1 MKNDDDAPAD
11 REAWFK
17 AVELAVMESSNLGRT
32 PAPENEARR
41 ARDLYVL
48 LSSGRTVYEV

>member
-1 MKNDDDAPAD
+1 MNDDMPAD

-17 AVELAVMESSNLGRT
+17 AVEIAAQEGLNAES
-32 PAPENEARR
+32 EANR

-48 LSSGRTVYEV
+48 LTTGRTAYER